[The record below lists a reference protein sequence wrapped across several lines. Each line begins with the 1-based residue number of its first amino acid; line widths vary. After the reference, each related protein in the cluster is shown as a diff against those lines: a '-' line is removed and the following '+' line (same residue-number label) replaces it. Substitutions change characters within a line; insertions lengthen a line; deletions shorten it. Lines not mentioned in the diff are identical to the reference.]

1 MLCVLFSILFSG
13 TLQKDGKPLL
23 KPSIAFRV
31 RAGGVSYLGARRF
44 DFAFLFSEI
53 LIPRLL
59 RFSSTFLISGTLLS
73 LCPCAERTLTSF
85 LLSRDWYIVA

>member
-1 MLCVLFSILFSG
+1 MLKCSAFFLVISG

-59 RFSSTFLISGTLLS
+59 RFSSTFLISGTLS
-73 LCPCAERTLTSF
+73 VPAPS
-85 LLSRDWYIVA
+85 AP